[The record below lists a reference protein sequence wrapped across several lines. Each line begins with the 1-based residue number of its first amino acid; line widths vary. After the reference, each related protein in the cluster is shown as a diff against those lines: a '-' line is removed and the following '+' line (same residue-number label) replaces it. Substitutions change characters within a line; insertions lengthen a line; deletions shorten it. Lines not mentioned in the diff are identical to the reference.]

1 MSFVAA
7 AIGGSALIGAVGAR
21 SAARTQS
28 RAAQEAGQ
36 LSMDAGERAA
46 QQAAAASDRAAQA
59 TLQGTRESNTLLRT
73 MFDQNRRDAQP
84 YMDAGQR
91 ALLGLEAGMEDRG
104 PGGMG
109 RDIAYDPNIA
119 ALSRSAAD
127 IAGERFNFEEDP
139 GYQFRLA
146 EGNRALDRAASAGGR
161 FDSGRAMKDLL
172 RYGQGFASN
181 EYGAG
186 FDRFQRDRGDRFGMT
201 TGERTSQFNMAA
213 GDRDSRFNRLSS
225 LAGTGQSVTGQ
236 IGQQGM
242 SMAGAAG
249 SNTMAGTQGANNY
262 SVGGTDAANRFRTGG
277 ANAYGDGITGA
288 ANARASGYVGAANA
302 VNSGV
307 GQGIGMYQGNRMMD
321 LLRPRA
327 GAPGSTVGAAMP
339 YTPNPFARIG

>member
-7 AIGGSALIGAVGAR
+7 AIVGSAAVGAVGAR
-21 SAARTQS
+21 SAGRTQA

-59 TLQGTRESNTLLRT
+59 TLQGARESNTLLRT
-73 MFDQNRRDAQP
+73 MFDQNRSDAQP
-84 YMDAGQR
+84 YMDAGRR

-127 IAGERFNFEEDP
+127 IAGERFNFTEDP

-172 RYGQGFASN
+172 RYGQDFASN
-181 EYGAG
+181 EYGVG
-186 FDRFQRDRGDRFGMT
+186 YDRFQRDRGDRFDMT
-201 TGERTSQFNMAA
+201 TGERTSQYNLAA

-225 LAGTGQSVTGQ
+225 LAGTGQSVTSQ

-249 SNTMAGTQGANNY
+249 NNTMSGVQGANNF
-262 SVGGTDAANRFRTGG
+262 SVGGTQAANSFRTGG
-277 ANAYGDGITGA
+277 ANASADGITGA

-307 GQGIGMYQGNRMMD
+307 GQGINLYQGNRMMD

-327 GAPGSTVGAAMP
+327 GSSGSAVGAPVP
-339 YTPNPFARIG
+339 YTYNPYGRIG

>member
-1 MSFVAA
+1 MSFAVTAVVGSIANAA
-7 AIGGSALIGAVGAR
+7 ASR
-21 SAARTQS
+21 SAGRAQA
-28 RAAQEAGQ
+28 RAATEAAQ
-36 LSMDAGERAA
+36 VQSEAGERAA
-46 QQAAAASDRAAQA
+46 QQAAAAADRAAQA
-59 TLQGTRESNTLLRT
+59 TLQGTRESNEMLRT

-181 EYGAG
+181 EFGAAS
-186 FDRFQRDRGDRFGMT
+186 DRFQQDRQNRFGMT

-249 SNTMAGTQGANNY
+249 NNTMAGTQGANNY

-277 ANAYGDGITGA
+277 ANAAADGITGA
-288 ANARASGYVGAANA
+288 ANARASGYVGAINA

-307 GQGIGMYQGNRMMD
+307 GQGIRAYQGNQLMD

-327 GAPGSTVGAAMP
+327 GAASSTVGAPMP
-339 YTPNPFARIG
+339 YTPNSLRRIG